1 MGSWAVFLPAQGY
14 HPATSMAG
22 RVLILSLLVMS
33 VSSVAVTSCGHALPQ
48 GVTSYDVDAGRLCQ
62 AVEVFVNDAKAGTD
76 SVTASNSLD
85 RAESR
90 VRSNPGPA
98 KMWLFL
104 ADDVTTFLG
113 DAQTSQGIIN
123 FAGLQIGKDC
133 SRVPAGADKV
143 AGFN

>member
-1 MGSWAVFLPAQGY
+1 MRSSTGILPLRGY

-22 RVLILSLLVMS
+22 RLLILSLLVLT
-33 VSSVAVTSCGHALPQ
+33 VTSCGHALPK
-48 GVTSYDVDAGRLCQ
+48 GVTSYDVDAARLCQ

-85 RAESR
+85 AAESR
-90 VRSNPGPA
+90 VRANPGPGQ
-98 KMWLFL
+98 KWLFL
-104 ADDVTTFLG
+104 ANDVTTFLN

-133 SRVPAGADKV
+133 SRVPVGADKV
-143 AGFN
+143 TGFN